1 MKCIRCG
8 ADLPENIITCDKC
21 GASYVLRCMDCGY
34 ISGSDIEHGT
44 ACAGQLLPVWNPSE
58 DELLSL
64 GIRCFMPFTDD
75 RIYDIYLGGNRNGG
89 GYDFRN
95 KPGYTGPSL
104 ETVVLPS
111 MVAGMPITGIWNNF
125 FCTGEDFT
133 PNAYDKTFERMYPIK
148 NIIVSE
154 GIREAGIHAFFGC
167 CGLKKL
173 VLPKSMKK
181 MMYDFLD
188 LFPNGL
194 DPYPNG
200 KERGPLTICYR
211 GSEQD
216 WTNVTIPTLLNNL
229 MQKGYIELEYDYKD

>member
-1 MKCIRCG
+1 MHG
-8 ADLPENIITCDKC
+8 
-21 GASYVLRCMDCGY
+21 LRLY
-34 ISGSDIEHGT
+34 FVSDIEHGT
-44 ACAGQLLPVWNPSE
+44 ACAAGQLLPVLESPRMNA
-58 DELLSL
+58 SL
-64 GIRCFMPFTDD
+64 VLRCLHAFTDD
-75 RIYDIYLGGNRNGG
+75 RIYDIFLAHRNGG